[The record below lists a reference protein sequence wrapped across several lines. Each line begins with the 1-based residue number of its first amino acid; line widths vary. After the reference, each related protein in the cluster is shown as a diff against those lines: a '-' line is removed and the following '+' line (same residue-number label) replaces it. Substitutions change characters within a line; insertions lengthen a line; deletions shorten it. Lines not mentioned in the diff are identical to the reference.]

1 MSEDGTGVGSR
12 VSAADDHNCFGC
24 GRLNRHGLHLAF
36 YRLPTDTGV
45 WAPFTPLPD
54 HEGYAGLVHGGII
67 STLLDEAM
75 AWALYAREIWAVTAR
90 VSVTFRKPV
99 AVGQPTRAIGR
110 LVADRGRLLEAA
122 GELRR
127 EPDNLL
133 LAEATATF
141 VRVPEAQAREWRARY
156 LG

>member
-1 MSEDGTGVGSR
+1 MSEDGPTSGTR
-12 VSAADDHNCFGC
+12 ISALDDHNCFGC
-24 GRLNRHGLHLAF
+24 GRLNPHGLRLAF
-36 YRLPTDTGV
+36 HRLPEEPGV

-75 AWALYAREIWAVTAR
+75 AWALYAREIWSVTAR
-90 VSVTFRKPV
+90 MSVTFRKPV
-99 AVGQPTRAIGR
+99 AVGEPTRAIGR

-127 EPDNLL
+127 ERDDVL

-141 VRVPEAQAREWRARY
+141 IRVPEAQAREWRARY